1 MTPKTENIE
10 ADAKS
15 KRMRSETTAQIWLS
29 RFTSLAPIWTLI
41 ALGIFFSIA
50 SPSFARPINLN
61 NILAQISVLA
71 IFGTG
76 MTFVLLTGEIDL
88 SIAAV
93 AALSGMVAAHLYANL
108 EMAEP
113 IP

>member
-1 MTPKTENIE
+1 MTPNTDTVDN
-10 ADAKS
+10 DAKA
-15 KRMRSETTAQIWLS
+15 KRIRSETPGQIWLS

-41 ALGIFFSIA
+41 ALGIFFSFA

-76 MTFVLLTGEIDL
+76 MTFVLLTGEIGIIALVGYL
-88 SIAAV
+88 SKRRS
-93 AALSGMVAAHLYANL
+93 L
-108 EMAEP
+108 
-113 IP
+113 